1 MNDIFFLF
9 LHVEFT
15 NEFHLSYMKKLIP
28 FFAYLTIAFQSIAQ
42 TYNVV
47 DYGAVGDGSTVNT
60 VAIQAAIDSCFGNG
74 GGEVLFSGGD
84 FVTGTIFLKSDVI
97 LNIESG
103 ATLLGSPSI
112 ADYPDAMPQLPTYV
126 NNYTNKTLVYAE
138 DAENIGFTGSGTF
151 DGQGINFLNEEHRPF
166 GFRFISCSNVLIEDV
181 SFRNSVFW
189 MMHNFDI
196 DSLVIRNIDIFN
208 HGNANNDG
216 INIDGCRNVLVENCS
231 IDSNDDPM
239 VLKTTGPAN
248 CEDVEIRNCTVATW
262 SRALKI
268 GTETHAGFR
277 NIHLHDLTV
286 EWSSLAVPF
295 LGVGAGSCGINL
307 AIVDG
312 GFMENVTVE
321 NVTMEGIETAIFVRL
336 GNRGRVYEAGMP
348 APAVGYLRDVT
359 IRNVEA
365 TVESNITSSITGIP
379 GFYAENIQLE
389 DVAIEFP
396 GGASDPGPSFTV
408 PENEDAKPDNDIFG
422 STLPSYGLYVRHVDS
437 LQLTNVC
444 FNWKD
449 SDARPGIMLDDVTN
463 SLNYIAAGI
472 GGGCAQVSSA
482 IRELIDDVKFWV
494 DPEGIIHL
502 TDKQNRVFQL
512 ELLSSDG
519 KLVFNES
526 IRSGAN
532 KTPELPT
539 GVYLARITS
548 KFGQKT
554 VKFIR

>member
-1 MNDIFFLF
+1 MNDITFLF
-9 LHVEFT
+9 LHIEFT
-15 NEFHLSYMKKLIP
+15 NEFQFASMKKLIP

-181 SFRNSVFW
+181 SFRNSGFW

-239 VLKTTGPAN
+239 VLKTTGPVN

-444 FNWKD
+444 FNWED

-512 ELLSSDG
+512 ELLNSDG